1 VVICQPE
8 NLRFNKNAT
17 CCAEYL
23 NKLIPN
29 EVGGIDRL
37 IRYGLGMTLI
47 AMTLTGF
54 IGAWGW
60 VGLVPLATAV
70 FGSCAV
76 YSLLGMRTCKT
87 A

>member
-1 VVICQPE
+1 MT
-8 NLRFNKNAT
+8 KN
-17 CCAEYL
+17 
-23 NKLIPN
+23 
-29 EVGGIDRL
+29 VGGIDRL

-70 FGSCAV
+70 FGSCAL
-76 YSLLGMRTCKT
+76 YSLLGMRTCK
-87 A
+87 AA